1 MGLGC
6 RALGRFHH
14 LVVIYQ
20 ENHSFDNLYGEWGSV
35 AGQAVDGVANA
46 EPAHTQQVAQDGT
59 PYACLQNDVRRSAT
73 PTARLPHVGNRAV
86 ATDKLR

>member
-1 MGLGC
+1 MLRRRTALPVGAALLSAALASSPAAAGGAAGGDAGG
-6 RALGRFHH
+6 ALGRFHH

-46 EPAHTQQVAQDGT
+46 EPAHT
-59 PYACLQNDVRRSAT
+59 
-73 PTARLPHVGNRAV
+73 
-86 ATDKLR
+86 